1 MWIRV
6 VLLCILF
13 GWGAFEFLTGA
24 PFWGV
29 IFTGIGVVA
38 LVQWFFSDWANEGQ
52 ASAGVDDK
60 TLNQNQS
67 ANGNGASD
75 QRDDS

>member
-1 MWIRV
+1 LWIRV

-13 GWGAFEFLTGA
+13 GWGAFEFLIGA

-38 LVQWFFSDWANEGQ
+38 LVQWFFSGWANEGQ

-60 TLNQNQS
+60 TFNQNQS
-67 ANGNGASD
+67 ANGNGASE
-75 QRDDS
+75 QGDDS